1 MYRSS
6 ENMIKWPIQRACAK
20 RAANLTATA
29 GLPITFVHP
38 CRSIL
43 TSPRAIILGR
53 CIAANVSTV
62 LPVGEPGRQ
71 HDKVSPA
78 YAPSRQRIQS
88 FPRGFISYGAASSPV
103 VEDSIFRVDS
113 RSLPHDAEHVA
124 LRFRFSIW
132 LTCSLLIV
140 A

>member
-1 MYRSS
+1 MYCSS
-6 ENMIKWPIQRACAK
+6 ENMLKCPIQRACAK
-20 RAANLTATA
+20 RAACLSATA
-29 GLPITFVHP
+29 GLPNTFIHP
-38 CRSIL
+38 CRPIL
-43 TSPRAIILGR
+43 KSRRAITLGR

-71 HDKVSPA
+71 RNKVSPD

-88 FPRGFISYGAASSPV
+88 FPRFYFIRSASSPV
-103 VEDSIFRVDS
+103 VEESIFRVDS
-113 RSLPHDAEHVA
+113 RSLPHDAEHLA
-124 LRFRFSIW
+124 LRFQFSIW